1 VVLFVG
7 LVGGLAMAS
16 MAAARR
22 TQSAYPAYL
31 ASSRA
36 SDLVFETFE
45 PQDYGADFN
54 LSRVL
59 EHLGWVASVASSPS
73 LDVSP
78 LGPNGLAL
86 PSAVNDDDVNFV
98 GSIGGEYFSRDKVV
112 LEAGTM
118 PDPSAADEIAA
129 TPEAARLLGW
139 RLGETIPFGAFT
151 LAQLESGVDP
161 LRIRPALYFRVR
173 LVGLVMFSNQVVSD
187 DIDRF
192 PTNILATPALTQRL
206 QDAAAYPAYALR
218 LKGGAAEVPAVERE
232 IIAVLPRGSVYVF
245 RVTSIIE
252 GEVERATRPETIAL
266 GTFGAI
272 SGAVALLVTAL
283 MISRRLWFDADET
296 AVLRA
301 VGARRSTLVA
311 AATLGLL
318 VAVVA
323 GALLAAAVAVA
334 MSPFAPLGAVRA
346 VDPSPGFTVDWLVVG
361 AGFAVI
367 VTVLCAMTLVSA
379 YVRAPGRQVLA
390 ATGVEG
396 RPSSIAGAAAAAG
409 MSVPAVTGLRF
420 ALERGHGRSAVPV
433 RSALAGAVLAV
444 VVVAATVTFGAG
456 LSTLVSHPSLYGW
469 NWNYAI
475 WSAQE
480 DDIPPGAL
488 RLLSREK
495 AVEAWSGYGFANV
508 QIDGVT
514 VPAMVG
520 TATAGA
526 AVGPPILEGHG
537 VYTDREI
544 VLGAETLASLHKK
557 VGDSVYVSYGT
568 AKDFPVY
575 VPPTRLVVVGSAT
588 MPAIGSSGVLHASM
602 GTGAVIA
609 KGIEPQA
616 LQKALENPDPNLN
629 GPTIVLVR
637 LRPHAAGLAAMQK
650 VALDADRIMAADPQ
664 GVGDTY
670 SVLGPQRPAEI
681 VNYQYS
687 GDTPALL
694 AVGLAAGATA
704 ALGLTLAASVRRRRR
719 DLAVLKTLGLTKGQ
733 LAVTISWQASVSAV
747 VGIVIGL
754 PVGIAL
760 GRWLW
765 DLFARDIYAVPRPTV
780 PVAELVLVAV
790 VAFVLA
796 NAVAAWPGRMAA
808 STPTAVALR
817 SE

>member
-1 VVLFVG
+1 
-7 LVGGLAMAS
+7 MAS
-16 MAAARR
+16 VAAARR

-31 ASSRA
+31 ATSRA
-36 SDLVFETFE
+36 SNLVFETFE
-45 PQDYGADFN
+45 PQNYGADSN
-54 LSRVL
+54 LSRAL
-59 EHLGWVASVASSPS
+59 EHLGGVASVSASPTFYATP
-73 LDVSP
+73 V
-78 LGPNGLAL
+78 GPNGLAL
-86 PSAVNDDDVNFV
+86 PSAVNDDDVDFV
-98 GSIGGEYFSRDKVV
+98 GSIGGEFFSRDKVV
-112 LEAGTM
+112 VQAGTM
-118 PDPSAADEIAA
+118 PDPSMADEIAA
-129 TPEAARLLGW
+129 TPEAAKLLGW
-139 RLGETIPFGAFT
+139 KLGETIPFGAFS
-151 LAQLESGVDP
+151 LAQVDSGVDP
-161 LRIRPALYFRVR
+161 LRIKPYMHFRVR
-173 LVGLVMFSNQVVSD
+173 LVGLVLFSNQVVSD

-192 PTNILATPALTQRL
+192 PTNVLATPALTQRL
-206 QDAAAYPAYALR
+206 QDAAEYPAYGLR
-218 LKGGAAEVPAVERE
+218 LKGGAAGVPAVERE
-232 IIAVLPRGSVYVF
+232 IIAALPRGSVYVF

-272 SGAVALLVTAL
+272 AGMVALLVTAL
-283 MISRRLWFDADET
+283 MISRRLWFDAQET
-296 AVLRA
+296 AVIWAL
-301 VGARRSTLVA
+301 GARRLTLVTT
-311 AATLGLL
+311 ATLGLL
-318 VAVVA
+318 LAVVS
-323 GALLAAAVAVA
+323 GALLAAAVAIA
-334 MSPFAPLGAVRA
+334 MSPLAPLGAVRA

-361 AGFAVI
+361 AGFAAL
-367 VTVLCAMTLVSA
+367 VTVLFAMTIAFA
-379 YVRAPGRQVLA
+379 YLRAPGKQVFNA
-390 ATGVEG
+390 AGAQQ
-396 RPSSIAGAAAAAG
+396 RPSSIVKAAAAAG
-409 MSVPAVTGLRF
+409 MSLPAVAGLRF

-444 VVVAATVTFGAG
+444 VVVAATMTFGAG

-480 DDIPPGAL
+480 DDLPPGAL
-488 RLLSREK
+488 RFLSREK
-495 AVEAWSGYGFANV
+495 AVEAWSGYGFANI

-514 VPAMVG
+514 VPAMIQ
-520 TATAGA
+520 TTHA

-537 VYTDREI
+537 VDSDREI

-568 AKDFPVY
+568 AKDYPVY
-575 VPPTRLVVVGSAT
+575 VPRTRLVVVGSAT
-588 MPAIGSSGVLHASM
+588 MPAIGSSGTLHSSM
-602 GTGAVIA
+602 GTGALIS
-609 KGIEPQA
+609 KGIEPPA
-616 LQKALENPDPNLN
+616 LEKALASPDPNLN

-637 LRPHAAGLAAMQK
+637 LRPHTAGLAAMQQ
-650 VALDADRIMAADPQ
+650 VARDADRIMAADPQ

-694 AVGLAAGATA
+694 AIGLAAGAVA

-719 DLAVLKTLGLTKGQ
+719 DLAVLKTLGFTRRL

-747 VGIVIGL
+747 VGIMIGL

-780 PVAELVLVAV
+780 PALELVLVAV

-808 STPTAVALR
+808 STPIAVALR

>member
-1 VVLFVG
+1 MVLFVG
-7 LVGGLAMAS
+7 LVGGLALAS

-31 ASSRA
+31 ATSRA
-36 SDLVFETFE
+36 SNLVFETFE
-45 PQDYGADFN
+45 PQNYAADSD
-54 LSRVL
+54 LSRAL
-59 EHLGWVASVASSPS
+59 EHLSGVASVAASPS
-73 LDVSP
+73 FYVSP
-78 LGPNGLAL
+78 VGPNGLAL
-86 PSAVNDDDVNFV
+86 PSAINDDDVNFV
-98 GSIGGEYFSRDKVV
+98 GSTGGEYFSQDKVV

-118 PDPSAADEIAA
+118 PDPSIADEIAA
-129 TPEAARLLGW
+129 TPDAARLLGW
-139 RLGETIPFGAFT
+139 KLGETIPFGAFT
-151 LAQLESGVDP
+151 LAQAESAESP
-161 LRIRPALYFRVR
+161 LHIKPYLHFSVR
-173 LVGLVMFSNQVVSD
+173 LVGLVIFSNQVVSD

-192 PTNILATPALTQRL
+192 PTNILATPALTRRL
-206 QDAAAYPAYALR
+206 QDAASYPAYGLR
-218 LKGGAAEVPAVERE
+218 LKDGAAGVPAVEQE
-232 IIAVLPRGSVYVF
+232 IIAALPRGSVYVF

-272 SGAVALLVTAL
+272 AGVVALLVTAL
-283 MISRRLWFDADET
+283 MISRRLWSDAEET
-296 AVLRA
+296 AVIWAL
-301 VGARRSTLVA
+301 GARRFTLVA
-311 AATLGLL
+311 SATLGLL
-318 VAVVA
+318 VAVVT

-334 MSPFAPLGAVRA
+334 MSPLAPLGAVRA

-361 AGFAVI
+361 AGFAVL
-367 VTVLCAMTLVSA
+367 VTVLCAMTLVFA
-379 YVRAPGRQVLA
+379 YLRAPGRQVFNA
-390 ATGVEG
+390 AGAQQ
-396 RPSSIAGAAAAAG
+396 RPSSIAKAAAAAG
-409 MSVPAVTGLRF
+409 MSAPAVTGLRF

-433 RSALAGAVLAV
+433 RSALAGAALAV

-475 WSAQE
+475 WSAQGN
-480 DDIPPGAL
+480 DIPPGAL

-495 AVEAWSGYGFANV
+495 AVEAWSGYGFANI

-514 VPAMVG
+514 VPAMIG
-520 TATAGA
+520 TGTHA
-526 AVGPPILEGHG
+526 AVDPPILEGRG

-575 VPPTRLVVVGSAT
+575 VPRTRLVVVGSAT
-588 MPAIGSSGVLHASM
+588 MPAIGSSGVLHSSM

-609 KGIEPQA
+609 KGIETPA
-616 LQKALENPDPNLN
+616 LKKALENPDPNLN
-629 GPTIVLVR
+629 GPAIVLVR

-694 AVGLAAGATA
+694 AVGLAAGAVA
-704 ALGLTLAASVRRRRR
+704 ALGLTLAASVRGRRR
-719 DLAVLKTLGLTKGQ
+719 DLAVLKTLGFTRRQ
-733 LAVTISWQASVSAV
+733 LAVTISWQASLSAV

-796 NAVAAWPGRMAA
+796 NAVATWPGRMAA

>member
-1 VVLFVG
+1 MLFVG

-16 MAAARR
+16 MGAARH

-31 ASSRA
+31 AASRA
-36 SDLVFETFE
+36 SNLVFETYQ
-45 PQDYGADFN
+45 PQDYAADFN
-54 LSRVL
+54 LSRAL
-59 EHLGWVASVASSPS
+59 EHLSGVASVADSPNFYATP
-73 LDVSP
+73 V
-78 LGPNGLAL
+78 GPNGLAL
-86 PSAVNDDDVNFV
+86 PSAINNDDVNFV
-98 GSIGGEYFSRDKVV
+98 GSIGGEYFSQDKVV
-112 LEAGTM
+112 LQAGTM
-118 PDPSAADEIAA
+118 PDPSVAGEIAA
-129 TPEAARLLGW
+129 TPQAARLLGW
-139 RLGETIPFGAFT
+139 KLGETIPFGAFT
-151 LAQLESGVDP
+151 LAQFENGVVDP
-161 LRIRPALYFRVR
+161 LHTRPGLHFHVR
-173 LVGLVMFSNQVVSD
+173 LVGLVIFSNQVVSD
-187 DIDRF
+187 DVDRF

-206 QDAAAYPAYALR
+206 QDAAADSAYGLR
-218 LKGGAAEVPAVERE
+218 LKGGAAGVPAVERE
-232 IIAVLPRGSVYVF
+232 IIAALPRGSVYVF
-245 RVTSIIE
+245 RDTSIIE

-272 SGAVALLVTAL
+272 AGVVALLVTAL
-283 MISRRLWFDADET
+283 MISRRLWFDAEET
-296 AVLRA
+296 AVMWAL
-301 VGARRSTLVA
+301 GARRFTLVA
-311 AATLGLL
+311 TATLGLL

-334 MSPFAPLGAVRA
+334 MSPLAPLGAVRA

-361 AGFAVI
+361 AGFAVLVI
-367 VTVLCAMTLVSA
+367 VLSAMTLVFA
-379 YVRAPGRQVLA
+379 YLRAPGRQVFNPA
-390 ATGVEG
+390 GAEQ
-396 RPSSIAGAAAAAG
+396 RPSSIAKAAAAAG
-409 MSVPAVTGLRF
+409 MSAPAVTGLRF

-433 RSALAGAVLAV
+433 RSALAGAALAV

-475 WSAQE
+475 LSAQ
-480 DDIPPGAL
+480 DNDIPPGAL

-495 AVEAWSGYGFANV
+495 AVAAWSGYGFADI

-514 VPAMVG
+514 VPAIIR
-520 TATAGA
+520 TAHA

-537 VYTDREI
+537 VDTDREI
-544 VLGAETLASLHKK
+544 VLGPETLASLHKK

-588 MPAIGSSGVLHASM
+588 MPAIGSSGTLHPSM

-609 KGIEPQA
+609 KGIEPPA
-616 LQKALENPDPNLN
+616 LEKALESPDPNLN

-637 LRPHAAGLAAMQK
+637 LRPHTAGLAAMQQ

-687 GDTPALL
+687 GGTPALL
-694 AVGLAAGATA
+694 AVGLAAGAVA

-719 DLAVLKTLGLTKGQ
+719 DLAVLKTLGFTRRQ

-754 PVGIAL
+754 PVGLAL

-780 PVAELVLVAV
+780 PAAELVLVSVA
-790 VAFVLA
+790 AFVLA